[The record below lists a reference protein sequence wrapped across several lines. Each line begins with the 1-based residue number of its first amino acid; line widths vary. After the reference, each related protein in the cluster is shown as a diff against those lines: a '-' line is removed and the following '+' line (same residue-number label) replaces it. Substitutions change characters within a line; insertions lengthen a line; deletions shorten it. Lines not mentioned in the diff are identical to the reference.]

1 MGCHPRIRDF
11 VDRDF
16 GIIAKEIFDT
26 GKLSKYLPSSGTLLV
41 TTKGLYPGHSSQ
53 YNGVKFPVTV
63 GEKGK
68 LVKIGD
74 TIGQTTSHLAAK
86 TMKYAALSNES
97 LGASAVSRVFGS
109 GGGKRQRTISNAIR
123 ALGLPSELAFAYI
136 SRPIYA
142 FSLVSNLDRM
152 ILFNED
158 PVWRTTPY
166 IYKNYQDNYCSTALK
181 IWRDKWLSK
190 SKQRAT

>member
-1 MGCHPRIRDF
+1 

-26 GKLSKYLPSSGTLLV
+26 NKLSRYLPKSGTLLV

-53 YNGVKFPVTV
+53 YNGVNFPVTT
-63 GEKGK
+63 GK
-68 LVKIGD
+68 KAKLLKIGD
-74 TIGQTTSHLAAK
+74 TVGQTTSHLAAK
-86 TMKYAALSNES
+86 TMKYAALSSEFVGS
-97 LGASAVSRVFGS
+97 PAVSRVYGS

-123 ALGLPSELAFAYI
+123 ALGLPNELAFAYI

-142 FSLVSNLDRM
+142 FSLVSNLDRV
-152 ILFNED
+152 ILFNEE
-158 PVWRTTPY
+158 PLWRTTPY
-166 IYKNYQDNYCSTALK
+166 DIKEGQNEYCANALK

-190 SKQRAT
+190 SKQRVL